1 MAKHYGVLTFDNRGP
16 IKSWERMKSVQ
27 RHNARTEELPHCDP
41 EAPEPEFLKGSER
54 LVEDAHRELR
64 SRGLDPSALRAN
76 GVIAHEVILTAS
88 HEYFAQGDE
97 AERNRRLWHWV
108 ARAYLAAIKIW
119 RKVTIV
125 QMVLHL
131 DEYTPHIHV
140 VLMPLVK
147 KVFGRRPDDGERW
160 TLNGREITGPG
171 EFQRAHDEYAIE
183 MAALGLQRG
192 VSGSG
197 RKYRPFAEKAAEMD
211 EQCKR
216 AAAAEAEAAKA
227 KEEVEK
233 AEQARAA
240 HWAEE
245 FDRLKRDRLELE
257 EGQRL
262 LKVEQAKVRAD
273 MLRQEVT
280 RRAQASKDADL
291 TKRSAHLAASHEK
304 AAAALAE
311 ADRIRAEAQRA
322 LASALK
328 VRAHAD
334 TLMAMADD
342 LETARLIQARDAV
355 RAQADCVDEALEDA
369 DLGNQFALL
378 RITKTITR

>member
-16 IKSWERMKSVQ
+16 IKSWERMTSIQ

-41 EAPEPEFLKGSER
+41 AAPEPEFLKGSER
-54 LVEDAHRELR
+54 LVEDAQRELC
-64 SRGLDPSALRAN
+64 SHGLDPQALRAN

-97 AERNRRLWHWV
+97 AERDRRLWHWV

-147 KVFGRRPDDGERW
+147 KVFGRRPEDGERW

-171 EFQRAHDEYAIE
+171 EFQRAHDEYATE
-183 MAALGLQRG
+183 MKALGLQRG

-216 AAAAEAEAAKA
+216 AAAAEAGAVKA
-227 KEEVEK
+227 KEEAQR
-233 AEQARAA
+233 AEQGRAA
-240 HWAEE
+240 HWADE

-280 RRAQASKDADL
+280 RRALASKEADL

-304 AAAALAE
+304 AAAALVE
-311 ADRIRAEAQRA
+311 ADRIRAEAQRVW
-322 LASALK
+322 ASVLK

-334 TLMAMADD
+334 TLMAVAND
-342 LETARLIQARDAV
+342 LETARLLQARDAV
-355 RAQADCVDEALEDA
+355 QAQAGCVDDALEDA
-369 DLGNQFALL
+369 DIGNQLALL
-378 RITKTITR
+378 DRIWPRGR

>member
-1 MAKHYGVLTFDNRGP
+1 ML
-16 IKSWERMKSVQ
+16 VQ

-41 EAPEPEFLKGSER
+41 AAPEPEFLKGSAS
-54 LVEDAHRELR
+54 LVKDAQRELR
-64 SRGLDPSALRAN
+64 LHGLDPSALRAN

-88 HEYFAQGDE
+88 HEYFVQGDE
-97 AERNRRLWHWV
+97 AERDRRLWHWV

-147 KVFGRRPDDGERW
+147 KVFARRPDDGERW

-216 AAAAEAEAAKA
+216 AAAAEADTVKA
-227 KEEVEK
+227 REESEK

-280 RRAQASKDADL
+280 RRALASKEANL
-291 TKRSAHLAASHEK
+291 SKRSTQLDASRDK
-304 AAAALAE
+304 AAVVLVE
-311 ADRIRAEAQRA
+311 ADRIKAEAQRA

-334 TLMAMADD
+334 TLMAMAND

-355 RAQADCVDEALEDA
+355 RAQADCVDDALEDA

-378 RITKTITR
+378 DRIRPRGR

>member
-16 IKSWERMKSVQ
+16 IKSWERMMLVQ

-41 EAPEPEFLKGSER
+41 AAQEPEFLKGSER
-54 LVEDAHRELR
+54 LVEDAQRELCL
-64 SRGLDPSALRAN
+64 RGLDPQTLRAN

-97 AERNRRLWHWV
+97 AERDWRLWHWV

-147 KVFGRRPDDGERW
+147 KVFARRPDDGERW

-216 AAAAEAEAAKA
+216 AAAAEADTVKA
-227 KEEVEK
+227 REESEK

-280 RRAQASKDADL
+280 RRALASKEANL
-291 TKRSAHLAASHEK
+291 SKRSTQLDASRDK
-304 AAAALAE
+304 AAVVLVE
-311 ADRIRAEAQRA
+311 ADRIKAEAQRA

-334 TLMAMADD
+334 TLMAMAND

-355 RAQADCVDEALEDA
+355 RAQADCVDDALEDA
-369 DLGNQFALL
+369 NLGNQFALL
-378 RITKTITR
+378 DRIRPRGR

>member
-16 IKSWERMKSVQ
+16 IKSWERMMLVQ

-41 EAPEPEFLKGSER
+41 AAPEPEFLKGSER
-54 LVEDAHRELR
+54 LVEDAQRELC
-64 SRGLDPSALRAN
+64 SRGLDPQALRAN

-88 HEYFAQGDE
+88 HEYFVQGDE
-97 AERNRRLWHWV
+97 AERDRRLWHWV

-171 EFQRAHDEYAIE
+171 EFQRAHDEYATE
-183 MAALGLQRG
+183 MEPLGLQRG

-216 AAAAEAEAAKA
+216 AAAAEAAAVKTKEAT
-227 KEEVEK
+227 EK
-233 AEQARAA
+233 VEQARAVQ
-240 HWAEE
+240 WADE

-262 LKVEQAKVRAD
+262 LKIEQGKVRAD

-280 RRAQASKDADL
+280 RRAQALKDADL

-322 LASALK
+322 SAAALN

-334 TLMAMADD
+334 TLMGLAND
-342 LETARLIQARDAV
+342 LETARVIQARDAV
-355 RAQADCVDEALEDA
+355 RAQASCVDDALEEA
-369 DLGNQFALL
+369 ELGNQLALL
-378 RITKTITR
+378 DRIRPRGR

>member
-16 IKSWERMKSVQ
+16 IKSWERMTSIQ

-41 EAPEPEFLKGSER
+41 AAPEPEFLKGSER
-54 LVEDAHRELR
+54 LVEDAQRELC
-64 SRGLDPSALRAN
+64 SRGLDPQALRAN

-97 AERNRRLWHWV
+97 AERDRRLWHWV

-147 KVFGRRPDDGERW
+147 KVFGRRPEDGERW

-171 EFQRAHDEYAIE
+171 EFQRAHDEYATE
-183 MAALGLQRG
+183 MKPLGLQRG

-216 AAAAEAEAAKA
+216 AAAAEADAAKA
-227 KEEVEK
+227 KVEAEK

-240 HWAEE
+240 QWADE

-262 LKVEQAKVRAD
+262 LKIEQAKVRAD
-273 MLRQEVT
+273 TRLVFHSLRHRFKDEGRGADVQERVLDQLCGHVPAT
-280 RRAQASKDADL
+280 VGGRYGEGADL
-291 TKRSAHLAASHEK
+291 QALKRSLDRLRFDSVDWTRLRTAIGTISWADIVSEIVLRVK
-304 AAAALAE
+304 AN
-311 ADRIRAEAQRA
+311 
-322 LASALK
+322 
-328 VRAHAD
+328 
-334 TLMAMADD
+334 
-342 LETARLIQARDAV
+342 ARKGI
-355 RAQADCVDEALEDA
+355 
-369 DLGNQFALL
+369 
-378 RITKTITR
+378 

>member
-16 IKSWERMKSVQ
+16 IKSWKRMASVQ

-41 EAPEPEFLKGSER
+41 AAPEPFFLRGSVS
-54 LVEDAHRELR
+54 LVEDAQRELC
-64 SRGLDPSALRAN
+64 SRGLDPQALRAN

-97 AERNRRLWHWV
+97 AERDRRLWHWV

-147 KVFGRRPDDGERW
+147 KVFARRPEDGERW

-171 EFQRAHDEYAIE
+171 EFQRAHDEYANK

-216 AAAAEAEAAKA
+216 AAAAEADAVKA
-227 KEEVEK
+227 KEGAEK

-240 HWAEE
+240 HWADEI
-245 FDRLKRDRLELE
+245 DRLKRDRLELE

-262 LKVEQAKVRAD
+262 LKIEQGKVQAA

-280 RRAQASKDADL
+280 KRAQASKEADL
-291 TKRSAHLAASHEK
+291 VNRSAQLAPSHDK
-304 AAAALAE
+304 AAAVLAE

-334 TLMAMADD
+334 TLMAMSKD

-355 RAQADCVDEALEDA
+355 RNQVDRMDDALEDA
-369 DLGNQFALL
+369 DLNHQLTLVA
-378 RITKTITR
+378 RSKQIAR

>member
-16 IKSWERMKSVQ
+16 IKSWERMTSVQ

-41 EAPEPEFLKGSER
+41 AAPEPFCLRGSVS
-54 LVEDAHRELR
+54 LVEDAQRELCL
-64 SRGLDPSALRAN
+64 RGLDPSALRAN

-171 EFQRAHDEYAIE
+171 EFQRAHDEYATE
-183 MAALGLQRG
+183 MKPLGLQPG

-216 AAAAEAEAAKA
+216 AAAEADAVNAKQGA
-227 KEEVEK
+227 EK

-240 HWAEE
+240 HWADE
-245 FDRLKRDRLELE
+245 FDRLKCDRLELK

-280 RRAQASKDADL
+280 RRALAPKEAHP
-291 TKRSAHLAASHEK
+291 TKISAQLAELSDK

-311 ADRIRAEAQRA
+311 ADRIRVEAQRA

-334 TLMAMADD
+334 TLMAMAND
-342 LETARLIQARDAV
+342 LETARLIQARDAA
-355 RAQADCVDEALEDA
+355 RAQAGCVDDALEEA
-369 DLGNQFALL
+369 DLGNQLALL
-378 RITKTITR
+378 SVVKANGR

>member
-16 IKSWERMKSVQ
+16 IKSWERMTSIQ

-41 EAPEPEFLKGSER
+41 AAPEPEFLKGSER
-54 LVEDAHRELR
+54 LVEDAQRELC
-64 SRGLDPSALRAN
+64 SRGLDPQALRAN

-147 KVFGRRPDDGERW
+147 KVFARRPEDGERW

-171 EFQRAHDEYAIE
+171 EFQRAHDEYATE
-183 MAALGLQRG
+183 MKALGLERG

-216 AAAAEAEAAKA
+216 AAAAEADAVKA
-227 KEEVEK
+227 REESEK

-262 LKVEQAKVRAD
+262 LKIEQAKARAD

-280 RRAQASKDADL
+280 RRALASKEADL
-291 TKRSAHLAASHEK
+291 TKRSAHLTASHEK
-304 AAAALAE
+304 AAAALVE
-311 ADRIRAEAQRA
+311 ADRMRAEAQRA
-322 LASALK
+322 WASVLK
-328 VRAHAD
+328 VRAHAY
-334 TLMAMADD
+334 TLMAMAND
-342 LETARLIQARDAV
+342 LETARLLQARNAV
-355 RAQADCVDEALEDA
+355 RAQVKCVDDAVEDA
-369 DLGNQFALL
+369 DLDNQLALL
-378 RITKTITR
+378 DRLRPRGR

>member
-16 IKSWERMKSVQ
+16 IKSWERMMLVQ

-41 EAPEPEFLKGSER
+41 AAPEPEFLKGSAS
-54 LVEDAHRELR
+54 LVKDAQRELR
-64 SRGLDPSALRAN
+64 LHGLDPSALRAN

-88 HEYFAQGDE
+88 HEYFVQGDE
-97 AERNRRLWHWV
+97 AERDRRLWHWV

-147 KVFGRRPDDGERW
+147 KVFARRPDDGERW

-216 AAAAEAEAAKA
+216 AAAAEADTVKA
-227 KEEVEK
+227 REESEK

-280 RRAQASKDADL
+280 RRALASKEANL
-291 TKRSAHLAASHEK
+291 SKRSTQLDASRDK
-304 AAAALAE
+304 AAVVLVE
-311 ADRIRAEAQRA
+311 ADRIKAEAQRA

-334 TLMAMADD
+334 TLMAMAND

-355 RAQADCVDEALEDA
+355 RALADCVDDALEDA

-378 RITKTITR
+378 DRIRPRGR

>member
-16 IKSWERMKSVQ
+16 IKSWERMMLVQ

-41 EAPEPEFLKGSER
+41 AAQEPEFLKGSER
-54 LVEDAHRELR
+54 LVEDAQRELCL
-64 SRGLDPSALRAN
+64 RGLDPQTLRAN

-97 AERNRRLWHWV
+97 AERDRRLWHWV

-147 KVFGRRPDDGERW
+147 KVFARRPDDGERW

-216 AAAAEAEAAKA
+216 AAAAEADTVKA
-227 KEEVEK
+227 REESEK

-280 RRAQASKDADL
+280 RRALASQEAYL
-291 TKRSAHLAASHEK
+291 TKMSAQLAASHDK
-304 AAAALAE
+304 AAAALVD
-311 ADRIRAEAQRA
+311 ADRIRAEAQRV
-322 LASALK
+322 LASVVKA
-328 VRAHAD
+328 RAHAD
-334 TLMAMADD
+334 TLMAMAND
-342 LETARLIQARDAV
+342 LETARLIQVRDAV
-355 RAQADCVDEALEDA
+355 RAQTDCVDDALEDA

-378 RITKTITR
+378 DRIRPRGR

>member
-16 IKSWERMKSVQ
+16 IKSWERMMLVQ

-41 EAPEPEFLKGSER
+41 AAPEPEFLKGSAS
-54 LVEDAHRELR
+54 LVKDAQRELR
-64 SRGLDPSALRAN
+64 LHGLDPSALRAN

-88 HEYFAQGDE
+88 HEYFVQGDE
-97 AERNRRLWHWV
+97 AERDRRLWHWV

-147 KVFGRRPDDGERW
+147 KVFARRPDDGERW

-216 AAAAEAEAAKA
+216 AAAAEADTVKA
-227 KEEVEK
+227 REESEK

-280 RRAQASKDADL
+280 RRALASKEANL
-291 TKRSAHLAASHEK
+291 SKRSTQLDASRDK
-304 AAAALAE
+304 AAVVLVE
-311 ADRIRAEAQRA
+311 ADRIKAEAQRA

-334 TLMAMADD
+334 TLMAMAND

-355 RAQADCVDEALEDA
+355 RAQADCVDDALEDA

-378 RITKTITR
+378 DRIRPRGR

>member
-16 IKSWERMKSVQ
+16 IKSWERMMLVQ

-54 LVEDAHRELR
+54 LVEDAQRELC
-64 SRGLDPSALRAN
+64 SRGLDPQTLRAN

-97 AERNRRLWHWV
+97 AERDRRLWHWV

-216 AAAAEAEAAKA
+216 AAAAEADAVKA
-227 KEEVEK
+227 KEGAEK

-240 HWAEE
+240 HWADE

-262 LKVEQAKVRAD
+262 LKIEQGKVRAA

-280 RRAQASKDADL
+280 RRALASKEADMD
-291 TKRSAHLAASHEK
+291 RH
-304 AAAALAE
+304 AAALKNAEGDLRAALTKAE
-311 ADRIRAEAQRA
+311 AKQAHFERELRAI
-322 LASALK
+322 K
-328 VRAHAD
+328 DVRRYANELLQA
-334 TLMAMADD
+334 ADD
-342 LETARLIQARDAV
+342 LSSVRLAAARDGVSA
-355 RAQADCVDEALEDA
+355 A
-369 DLGNQFALL
+369 LGNVDRSAAGSDWVVASFAK
-378 RITKTITR
+378 RQGAER